1 MNAEL
6 AALIRL
12 FEEAAGLVE
21 KELLRALSRD
31 AKFTARVKRERL
43 AVISAILARLRSDAI
58 GTKKD
63 PGAAWD
69 LIRAGCGEGSDA
81 ARSDLVKLG
90 RGPVSRDLGGIHLDA
105 VRVLYESLT
114 DALDAAITHVGRKA
128 NDALRKAT
136 LHEVLVAQLAGT
148 DRRGTATA
156 LEDNLRSRG
165 IEGFQDSKGR
175 GWTLERYSRMAAA
188 TTAHEASTTAALNRY
203 AENGIDL
210 VRWVA
215 RPEMGSDSPCERH
228 CKPLDGKV
236 YSISGTTPGYPVL
249 EEAPPLHPYCVC
261 VLVAYIVG
269 LSEAA

>member
-6 AALIRL
+6 EALIRL
-12 FEEAAGLVE
+12 FSAAADLVE

-43 AVISAILARLRSDAI
+43 TVISAILNKLRSDAV
-58 GTKKD
+58 GTEED
-63 PGAAWD
+63 PGAAWR
-69 LIRAGCGEGSDA
+69 LIRAGYREGSDA
-81 ARSDLVKLG
+81 ARSDLVRLG

-114 DALDAAITHVGRKA
+114 DTLDGAITHVGRKA
-128 NDALRKAT
+128 NDTLRKAT

-156 LEDNLRSRG
+156 LEENLRSRG
-165 IEGFQDSKGR
+165 IEGFEDSRGR
-175 GWTLERYSRMAAA
+175 GWTLERYARMASA

-215 RPEMGSDSPCERH
+215 RPEMGRESPCDECR
-228 CKPLDGKV
+228 KLDGKV
-236 YSISGTTPGYPVL
+236 YSITGTTPGYPVL